1 MLEMRR
7 LLPVLLMCLAT
18 AGCER
23 TAERFSV
30 ASLDRRHGG
39 PLVAGT
45 PHGAGIDV
53 VAIAETG
60 DAALTADELGM
71 VRLWPSLDGTRQA
84 IPLAVMAPAQLA
96 LGTRDNELVA
106 TLVDRARSARVLRL
120 GRDGVVHHR
129 AQVAGEVA
137 IRQVVAVGADVLVRR
152 ADETIERFDADGV
165 MRGRIAARP
174 GERIGAVTSRSG
186 AALATIVSGE
196 DSGAHA
202 VRWIVLGDE
211 LNWGDEVAL
220 PGTIA
225 GTSIALS
232 PRRTYLAATVVRT
245 QVVVGATQ
253 LVVYKLEDGKAKPFA
268 MPGIDVPAGDVIGF
282 TDDDHVAIA
291 GSELK
296 WWGPSNVD
304 PWAAPAD
311 PPAPFGARQVG
322 AGAIGDGVAL
332 FAYAAGL
339 EIGTPDKNR
348 YLGWRSLSFGA
359 STIDGDAIAF
369 GPNDGRFAWLDER
382 LAETHSVELKALVH
396 DEASPQPSVVVGV
409 GDHHVAVVSQL
420 GNQAIVDLVDVTNPT
435 TRVELGRFFSV
446 DRIEY
451 EASLHQLAVAV
462 PDRILRFA
470 IDLDHLAAT
479 KLPAIPHQGSIYSL
493 RLLDPARAGGAVAVV
508 VGYRDGVGDRV
519 ETYRGTSRL
528 KRTRDEA
535 LDGSVLAIDS
545 TGAYYARNNEAP
557 NVLTVRRDGHTI
569 RTMPAPNVS
578 GASAISH
585 DRERLAVM
593 NAQGIDM
600 LDASG
605 ATRWHQS
612 LIGTLTVAFTQDDRR
627 LVVRATTGLVAYDV
641 ATGEQL
647 ASACGWAFGLHD
659 TPVTGAT
666 YGQPSLCEDGPR

>member
-7 LLPVLLMCLAT
+7 LLPLLLMCSAA
-18 AGCER
+18 AGCQR
-23 TAERFSV
+23 SAERFSV
-30 ASLDRRHGG
+30 TSLDRRHGG

-45 PHGAGIDV
+45 PHGGGIDV

-84 IPLAVMAPAQLA
+84 IPLGVTAPVQLA
-96 LGTRDNELVA
+96 LGARDNELIA

-129 AQVAGEVA
+129 AQVVGEVA

-152 ADETIERFDADGV
+152 ADETIERVDPDGIV
-165 MRGRIAARP
+165 RGRITARP
-174 GERIGAVTSRSG
+174 GERIGAIASRGG

-196 DSGAHA
+196 SGASA
-202 VRWIVLGDE
+202 VRWISLGDE
-211 LNWGDEVAL
+211 LAWGDEIAL

-225 GTSIALS
+225 GTMIALS
-232 PRRTYLAATVVRT
+232 PRRKLLAATVVRA

-282 TDDDHVAIA
+282 TDDDHVAIT
-291 GSELK
+291 GSALK
-296 WWGPSNVD
+296 WWGPSSVD
-304 PWAAPAD
+304 PWAAPVDVA
-311 PPAPFGARQVG
+311 PPFGARQLG
-322 AGAIGDGVAL
+322 AGAVGDGVAL
-332 FAYAAGL
+332 IAYAAGL
-339 EIGTPDKNR
+339 EIGTPDRNR

-359 STIDGDAIAF
+359 SAIDGDGIAL
-369 GPNDGRFAWLDER
+369 GPNESRFEWLDER
-382 LAETHSVELKALVH
+382 LVETHSVELKALVH
-396 DEASPQPSVVVGV
+396 DEASPQPSVVVGI
-409 GDHHVAVVSQL
+409 GDHHVVVVSQL
-420 GNQAIVDLVDVTNPT
+420 GNQAIIDLVDAAHPA
-435 TRVELGRFFSV
+435 TRTELARALAVE
-446 DRIEY
+446 RIEY
-451 EASLHQLAVAV
+451 EESLRQLAVAV
-462 PDRILRFA
+462 PGRILRFA
-470 IDLDHLAAT
+470 LDLDKRTAT
-479 KLPAIPHQGSIYSL
+479 SLPAIPHEGSIYSL
-493 RLLDPARAGGAVAVV
+493 RLLDPAHADGAVAVV

-519 ETYRGTSRL
+519 ETYRGTSRI

-535 LDGSVLAIDS
+535 LDGSVLAIDA
-545 TGAYYARNNEAP
+545 TGAYYARNNETA
-557 NVLTVRRDGHTI
+557 NVLTVRRDGRAI
-569 RTMPAPNVS
+569 RTIPAPNVS

-593 NAQGIDM
+593 NGQGVDM
-600 LDASG
+600 LDATG

-612 LIGTLTVAFTQDDRR
+612 LLGTLTVAFTQDDRR

-659 TPVTGAT
+659 TPLTGAT